1 MERYELSF
9 LSTCCEVWKYNYWC
23 LHRRKWKHRAVLCE
37 AGQESQGR
45 LRWET
50 PAPGAPLC
58 PLGMAWHVMLGWL
71 PWWGDGG
78 GGNTKMTGTE
88 HIWKCQKLL
97 LFRISGITYLMHYFS
112 SVWVPFSCCKGT
124 TEEVCRCARTC
135 RCCFK
140 PNLPKHK
147 GITPVLKICVHRVF
161 HVQTVTNFN
170 AEKPHPERKPFYSH
184 HVKEYK

>member
-50 PAPGAPLC
+50 PAPRAPLRH
-58 PLGMAWHVMLGWL
+58 LGMAWRVMLGWL
-71 PWWGDGG
+71 PWWGNGG
-78 GGNTKMTGTE
+78 RGNTKVTGTE
-88 HIWKCQKLL
+88 STFGQKLL
-97 LFRISGITYLMHYFS
+97 LFRISSIIYLMHYFS
-112 SVWVPFSCCKGT
+112 SVWVPFSFCKGT
-124 TEEVCRCARTC
+124 TEEFCRCARLH

-140 PNLPKHK
+140 PNLPEHK
-147 GITPVLKICVHRVF
+147 DTTPVSKICVHRVF

-170 AEKPHPERKPFYSH
+170 AEKPQPARKPFYRR